1 MKKYKNLGS
10 EFFPKMDADAFI
22 DLLGQIALYGVE
34 EAARTLDRNNSPE
47 FPAAFLRLHEGKLQ
61 LKPFFLW
68 TSMLMRFRHWG
79 PHGFHSDFCLP
90 VFYGIEAGFEL
101 CASGAAIR
109 RAASGS
115 TRRASSGR
123 DASPKRRR
131 FGQMLLPGLLEA
143 ARLMQ
148 PRAIGNPYS
157 EREMARACLRL
168 LRKTMKWCPRDD
180 RITNCCPQYNPR
192 EEVADIMMNVVGMS
206 ASDFEKHYE
215 EPP

>member
-22 DLLGQIALYGVE
+22 NLLGSIALYGVE
-34 EAARTLDRNNSPE
+34 EAARTLDRNNPPE

-68 TSMLMRFRHWG
+68 TSMPCDSGIGVLMNLDL
-79 PHGFHSDFCLP
+79 DFCLP

-115 TRRASSGR
+115 TRRPSSVT

-131 FGQMLLPGLLEA
+131 FGQMPLPGLLEA

-168 LRKTMKWCPRDD
+168 LRKTMKWCPKDD

-192 EEVADIMMNVVGMS
+192 TEVADIMMNVVGMS
-206 ASDFEKHYE
+206 ASDFEKSYE